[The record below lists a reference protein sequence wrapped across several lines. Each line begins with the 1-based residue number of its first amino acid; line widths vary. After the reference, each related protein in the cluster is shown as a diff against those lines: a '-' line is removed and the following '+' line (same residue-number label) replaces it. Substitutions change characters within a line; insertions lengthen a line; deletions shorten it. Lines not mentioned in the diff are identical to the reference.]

1 MNDPNMNDPK
11 ASNVKM
17 DELRTLSDRL
27 DAVESRLMYQDQTI
41 ETLNQ
46 TITDQW
52 IKIEALLRQVAA
64 LSERLEDAATNV
76 PAPANER
83 PPHY

>member
-1 MNDPNMNDPK
+1 MNETNEKAND
-11 ASNVKM
+11 
-17 DELRTLSDRL
+17 LRTMSDRL
-27 DAVESRLMYQDQTI
+27 DAVESRLMYQDRTI

-52 IKIEALLRQVAA
+52 IKIEALVRQVAT
-64 LSERLEDAATNV
+64 LSKRLEDTEASL
-76 PAPANER
+76 PAPASER

>member
-1 MNDPNMNDPK
+1 MNETNEKAND
-11 ASNVKM
+11 
-17 DELRTLSDRL
+17 LRTMSDRL
-27 DAVESRLMYQDQTI
+27 DAVESRLMYQDRTI

-52 IKIEALLRQVAA
+52 IKIEALVRQVAT
-64 LSERLEDAATNV
+64 LSERLEDTEASL
-76 PAPANER
+76 PAPASER

>member
-1 MNDPNMNDPK
+1 MNETNEKAND
-11 ASNVKM
+11 
-17 DELRTLSDRL
+17 LRTMSDRL

-52 IKIEALLRQVAA
+52 IKIEALIRQVAV
-64 LSERLEDAATNV
+64 LSERLEDTEASV